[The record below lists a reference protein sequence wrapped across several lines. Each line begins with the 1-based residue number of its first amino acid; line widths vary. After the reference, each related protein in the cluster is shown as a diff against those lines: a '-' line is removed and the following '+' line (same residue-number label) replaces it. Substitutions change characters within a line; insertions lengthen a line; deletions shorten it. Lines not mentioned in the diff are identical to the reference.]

1 MMLYSVRMISANMV
15 SVIVKF
21 LLFKEGY
28 LVEMPTLL
36 MFLMFTVVFSNGILI
51 IVAAFVVPH
60 LVFQDLIR
68 GSQVGGDI
76 HQQMKLVVNELG

>member
-1 MMLYSVRMISANMV
+1 MTGYSVRMISANMV

-36 MFLMFTVVFSNGILI
+36 MFLMFTVVFSNGVVKLSEIS
-51 IVAAFVVPH
+51 VGDRTRTAA
-60 LVFQDLIR
+60 LMIGER
-68 GSQVGGDI
+68 
-76 HQQMKLVVNELG
+76 

>member
-1 MMLYSVRMISANMV
+1 MLYSVRMISANMV

-36 MFLMFTVVFSNGILI
+36 MFLLVNIKGYTLVNHEAVINYTTSSPVDHYHFT
-51 IVAAFVVPH
+51 
-60 LVFQDLIR
+60 
-68 GSQVGGDI
+68 GDI
-76 HQQMKLVVNELG
+76 